1 MGRNLAIAV
10 APAAVELDLRRRRRL
25 RLSAPDESPD
35 RVEDVLG
42 DGNKAFVHIKL
53 TFSALQPCGCS
64 ILAIEPANGLSVT
77 PPV

>member
-1 MGRNLAIAV
+1 MRRNPAV
-10 APAAVELDLRRRRRL
+10 AVASAAVELDLRRRRRL

-35 RVEDVLG
+35 RIEDVLG
-42 DGNKAFVHIKL
+42 NGKKAFVHVKL

-64 ILAIEPANGLSVT
+64 SLAIEPADGLSVT